1 VEPVGFSGDESL
13 DLDLPRQVWAV
24 GGGKGGVGKSLVGV
38 CLAYWL
44 GRLKRR
50 VVLVDADLGGAN
62 LHTMLGIRIPT
73 ATLED
78 FLLHKV
84 ATLEGALLDTA
95 LPNVRLLA
103 GGSEIPSLANPN
115 YGQKTRLLRA
125 LDKLPAD
132 HILVDLGAG
141 TGLTTLDFFLASPHR
156 LIVLTPQPTSIE
168 NAYGFIKAALYRRLA
183 AILKTSELKGLL
195 EGTAERGSRPFPKS
209 TDEILEEISVSAPEC
224 LLAAQSAVAGYRV
237 KLIVN
242 MVRHAR
248 EDRMGE
254 VLKEVCR
261 RYLGIEVEP
270 LGVVPYD
277 PSFERWAARMDF
289 GAFGR
294 ERSEGALGAL
304 YQVAYAMVKGPQTRA
319 KAA

>member
-1 VEPVGFSGDESL
+1 MGFSGHQNL
-13 DLDLPRQVWAV
+13 DLDLPRQVWAI

-62 LHTMLGIRIPT
+62 LHTMLGIRVPT
-73 ATLED
+73 VTLED

-84 ATLEGALLDTA
+84 STLEGALLETA
-95 LPNVRLLA
+95 LPGVRLLA

-141 TGLTTLDFFLASPHR
+141 TGLTTLDFFLASPQR
-156 LIVLTPQPTSIE
+156 LIVVTPQPTSIE

-195 EGTAERGSRPFPKS
+195 EGTAETGKRPFPKS
-209 TDEILEEISVSAPEC
+209 TDEIIEEISVSAPEC
-224 LLAAQSAVAGYRV
+224 LSAAQEAVAGYRV
-237 KLIVN
+237 KLILN
-242 MVRHAR
+242 MVRHAPEHR
-248 EDRMGE
+248 VGE
-254 VLKEVCR
+254 VLKEVCH
-261 RYLGIEVEP
+261 RYLGIQVEP
-270 LGVVPYD
+270 LGAVPYD

-294 ERSEGALGAL
+294 EGSEGALGAL
-304 YQVAYAMVKGPQTRA
+304 YQVAYAMVKGPEKRV